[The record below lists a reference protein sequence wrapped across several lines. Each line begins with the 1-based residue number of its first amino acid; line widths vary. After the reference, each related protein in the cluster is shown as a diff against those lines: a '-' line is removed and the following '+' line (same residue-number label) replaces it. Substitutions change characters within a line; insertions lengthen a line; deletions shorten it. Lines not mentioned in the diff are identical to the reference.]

1 MLTTGKLFKTNTNL
15 QYQIQLAAAGVDQI
29 KSALEKI
36 ELPLTIEN
44 SIAQEAL
51 ELFRAN
57 IVSMQILL
65 LAISIKPSRPN
76 A

>member
-1 MLTTGKLFKTNTNL
+1 MLSTGKLFKKNADM
-15 QYQIQLAAAGVDQI
+15 QHQIQLAAAGVDQI

-44 SIAQEAL
+44 AIAQEAL

-57 IVSMQILL
+57 VVSMQILL
-65 LAISIKPSRPN
+65 LAISIKPNRPN

>member
-1 MLTTGKLFKTNTNL
+1 MLTTGKIAKTNTDP

-36 ELPLTIEN
+36 EFPPTIEN
-44 SIAQEAL
+44 AIAQEAL

-57 IVSMQILL
+57 ITSMQILL
-65 LAISIKPSRPN
+65 LAISINPKRPN

>member
-1 MLTTGKLFKTNTNL
+1 MLTTGKLFKKNTDP

-36 ELPLTIEN
+36 EFPLTIEN
-44 SIAQEAL
+44 AIAQEAL

-57 IVSMQILL
+57 VVSMQILL
-65 LAISIKPSRPN
+65 LAISIKPKQSN